1 MKHREIM
8 FRCCL
13 KGNRS
18 EMHSDKMHE
27 LRCRARNSGLKAVEL
42 LSKVPK
48 VPLIDRFCSVVK
60 LAVKWLLLEP
70 QGRRVVELFCM
81 FKVSLV

>member
-13 KGNRS
+13 KGNTS
-18 EMHSDKMHE
+18 QMHSDKVHE

-60 LAVKWLLLEP
+60 LAVFTGTSRKKSSRTILY
-70 QGRRVVELFCM
+70 V
-81 FKVSLV
+81 

>member
-1 MKHREIM
+1 MNHREIM

-13 KGNRS
+13 KGNTS
-18 EMHSDKMHE
+18 QKHSDKMHE

-60 LAVKWLLLEP
+60 LAVKWLLITRTSRKKSSSTILC
-70 QGRRVVELFCM
+70 V
-81 FKVSLV
+81 